1 MTPLVH
7 AEVLKLRTTR
17 STGWLLLATLAIEAL
32 MVAFSI
38 PKRGDQE
45 ALVPLDDPRLLAA
58 TIGTGLLISQ
68 VLVTVFG
75 VMAFTQEYRY
85 GTITSTYL
93 VEPRRPR
100 VLLAK
105 LVAATLVS
113 AVVVVATLIL
123 VVPPSIILIG
133 SRDGDAALGAQFWQV
148 VGVGFVVL
156 AASAAIGVALGAV
169 VRHQIAAVVGVLVW
183 MTAVEH
189 VVIPALPV
197 LGRWMPGGA
206 TLSVLQQA
214 TASGLDGDLLPPAV
228 GGLVLLGYAAVA
240 ITLAVVVTPKRDVV

>member
-17 STGWLLLATLAIEAL
+17 STGWLLLATLATEGL

-38 PKRGDQE
+38 PKQGDEE
-45 ALVPLDDPRLLAA
+45 ALVPLDDPGLLAA

-68 VLVTVFG
+68 VLVTVIG
-75 VMAFTQEYRY
+75 VMAFTQEYRF

-100 VLLAK
+100 ILLAK
-105 LVAATLVS
+105 LVAAALAS
-113 AVVVVATLIL
+113 AVVVAATLVL
-123 VVPPSIILIG
+123 VVPPSIVLIV
-133 SRDGDAALGAQFWQV
+133 SRDGEVTFSAQLWQV

-183 MTAVEH
+183 MTALEH
-189 VVIPALPV
+189 VVIPALPA

-206 TLSVLQQA
+206 TLSVLQQG
-214 TASGLDGDLLPPAV
+214 TANGLDGDLLSPAV
-228 GGLVLLGYAAVA
+228 GGIVLLGYAASA

>member
-1 MTPLVH
+1 MRPLVH
-7 AEVLKLRTTR
+7 AEMLKLRTTR
-17 STGWLLLATLAIEAL
+17 STGWLLLATLATEAL

-38 PKRGDQE
+38 PKRGAQE
-45 ALVPLDDPRLLAA
+45 VMVPLDDPGLMAA

-93 VEPRRPR
+93 IEPRRPR
-100 VLLAK
+100 ILLAK

-113 AVVVVATLIL
+113 AVVVVATLVL
-123 VVPPSIILIG
+123 VVPSSIILIT
-133 SRDGDAALGAQFWQV
+133 SRDGDVTLGVQFWQV
-148 VGVGFVVL
+148 MGVGFVVL

-169 VRHQIAAVVGVLVW
+169 VRHQIATVVGVLVW

-189 VVIPALPV
+189 VVIPALPA

-206 TLSVLQQA
+206 TLSVLQQS
-214 TASGLDGDLLPPAV
+214 TSNGLDGDLLPPAG
-228 GGLVLLGYAAVA
+228 GGLVLLAYAAMA
-240 ITLAVVVTPKRDVV
+240 ITLALVVTPKRDVV